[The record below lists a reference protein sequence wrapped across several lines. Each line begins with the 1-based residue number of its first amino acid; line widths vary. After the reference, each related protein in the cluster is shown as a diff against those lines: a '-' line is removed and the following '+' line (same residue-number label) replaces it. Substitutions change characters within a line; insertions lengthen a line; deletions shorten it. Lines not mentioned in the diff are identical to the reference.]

1 MEKVSARRI
10 STTLLAGIIGA
21 VAVLSIVAG
30 IRSNER
36 WAGYLHLM
44 QQGSSCQAI
53 IVKTEG
59 GSDCLAEYSFSI
71 EGRTYF
77 GTAPDCSA
85 KTGRQVTVTYLA
97 DDPSRSCLGS
107 PGERLANEMISFL
120 VRGLSFPSLS

>member
-10 STTLLAGIIGA
+10 STTLLVGIIGA

-44 QQGSSCQAI
+44 QKGANCQAV
-53 IVKTEG
+53 IVKTES
-59 GSDCLAEYSFSI
+59 GSDCLAEYTFSI

-77 GTAPDCSA
+77 GAAMDCSA
-85 KTGRQVTVTYLA
+85 QTGRQVTVTYLA

-107 PGERLANEMISFL
+107 PGERLANEVIRFL